1 MNESLKENIRA
12 AARTYF
18 PLTRDIRRH
27 LHRNPEPSF
36 SEFETSAFLKAKL
49 EEAGIPIA
57 GTWVKTGFMVELK
70 GAKPGKTVTL
80 RADMDALPIQES
92 NNTEYASRNAGWMHA
107 CGHDVHSA
115 CQMGAIFILNELRE
129 HWSGTIRFVFQP
141 GEEVLPGGASLM
153 LREGMFEQFPPGNLI
168 AQHVFPE
175 LPAGHVG
182 FRPGQYMASTDELH
196 ITIHGKGGHGALP
209 HTTKDPVLAAAQVIV
224 ALQQIASRKTKPGV
238 HTVLSIGKVIAN
250 GATNVIPAEVQLQ
263 GTFRTLDEEWRAE
276 AHQLIDSIVQNTCL
290 ASGVRAE
297 IEIRKGYPALSN
309 DVELTKKCKAA
320 AEDFLGSDRVHDLDI
335 RMTAEDFAWFAQ
347 RYPACFYRLGTA
359 SPDGKFTSGVHTNT
373 FDIDED
379 AMLTGSGLMAW
390 LAISESH

>member
-1 MNESLKENIRA
+1 MSDSLKEKIRA
-12 AARTYF
+12 AARMHF

-27 LHRNPEPSF
+27 LHQNPEPSF
-36 SEFETSAFLKAKL
+36 SEFETSAYLKARL

-70 GAKPGKTVTL
+70 GNKPGKTVTL
-80 RADMDALPIQES
+80 RADMDALPIQEVSQNEYVS
-92 NNTEYASRNAGWMHA
+92 NNAGWMHA

-115 CQMGAIFILNELRE
+115 CQMGAIFILNELRDY
-129 HWSGTIRFVFQP
+129 WSGTIRFVFQP

-153 LREGMFEQFPPGNLI
+153 LSEGVFEQFPPGSLI

-196 ITIHGKGGHGALP
+196 ITIRGKGGHGALP
-209 HTTKDPVLAAAQVIV
+209 HTTNDPVLAAAYVIV
-224 ALQQIASRKTKPGV
+224 ALQQIASRKAKPGV

-263 GTFRTLDEEWRAE
+263 GTFRTLDEDWRAE
-276 AHQLIDSIVQNTCL
+276 AHQLIESIVQNTCL
-290 ASGVRAE
+290 ASGVSAE
-297 IEIRKGYPALSN
+297 LEIRKGYPALSN
-309 DVELTKKCKAA
+309 DVELTKRCRAA
-320 AEDFLGSDRVHDLDI
+320 AEDFLGADCVHDLDI

-347 RYPACFYRLGTA
+347 KYPACFYRLGTA

-379 AMLTGSGLMAW
+379 AMVTGSGLMAW
-390 LAISESH
+390 LAISELA